1 MVDRA
6 ACRGRVV
13 SSAREQY
20 EVVIIGAGIA
30 GASLAY
36 FLARQGIHDVLLL
49 EREQQAAYHAS
60 GRSAAALVELDAH
73 ETLQA
78 LKILGGAF
86 LRDPPAGFSE
96 QPLLEQC
103 GVVWL
108 FDRTEQQ
115 SLLAKL
121 PALKEQGLRLELLS
135 PDEVLELVPPLEPSQ
150 FAGGALLPADG
161 GIDIHELLQG
171 YLRQAKRSGVELRL
185 GLEVTGL
192 LRDAERC
199 TGVLT
204 ADGPIG
210 ARCVVNAAGAW
221 AGIIA
226 QMAGASPIEITP
238 LRRCAASFAAPAG
251 VSVASW
257 PLVWSEAHA
266 IYFKPE
272 SGGLLF
278 SPMDE
283 QPSEPCDAH
292 PSDLAIAEG
301 FARLARLA
309 PALVPQGLRR
319 SWAGLR
325 SFTPDR
331 APVVGA
337 DPQRPGFF
345 WLAGQGGCG
354 IETSP
359 ALGAIAADLISTGSS
374 DRFDTTLLSPV
385 RFTP

>member
-1 MVDRA
+1 M
-6 ACRGRVV
+6 
-13 SSAREQY
+13 SAKREQY

-36 FLARQGIHDVLLL
+36 FLARRGLTDVLLI

-60 GRSAAALVELDAH
+60 GRSAAALVELDADD
-73 ETLQA
+73 TLQA
-78 LKILGGAF
+78 LKIMGGSF
-86 LRDPPAGFSE
+86 LREPPAGFSE
-96 QPLLEQC
+96 QPLLDQC

-108 FDRTEQQ
+108 FDETEQQ
-115 SLLAKL
+115 SLLANL
-121 PALKEQGLRLELLS
+121 PALEEQGLRLQLLS
-135 PDEVLELVPPLEPSQ
+135 PREVLELVPPLQPSQ

-171 YLRQAKRSGVELRL
+171 YLRHAKRSGAELRL

-192 LRDAERC
+192 QREAERC

-204 ADGPIG
+204 TDGPIG
-210 ARCVVNAAGAW
+210 AGCVVDAAGAW
-221 AGIIA
+221 AGPIA
-226 QMAGASPIEITP
+226 QLAEASPIDITP
-238 LRRCAASFAAPAG
+238 LRRCAATFAAPAG
-251 VSVASW
+251 VPVSGW

-283 QPSEPCDAH
+283 HPSEPCDAQ

-301 FARLARLA
+301 FQRLAELA
-309 PALVPQGLRR
+309 PALVPKGLRR

-325 SFTPDR
+325 SFAPDR

-359 ALGAIAADLISTGSS
+359 ALGAIAADLIATGKTE
-374 DRFDTTLLSPV
+374 RFDATRLSPA
-385 RFTP
+385 RFLEATDG